1 MQYLFGSEIPVLA
14 LNFRDYIRSR
24 YQVELELKEITDDNG
39 NQLHALFIAEDCP
52 KLAEIT
58 QEKQRF
64 VRDPFNDR
72 YEQASWQS
80 GDIHTHSVHTGNTL
94 PNVVL
99 LGRDL
104 LHNGKFT
111 VFLTALCVLIYL
123 LQLGGL
129 NDEVL
134 ELAHYPAYPDE
145 NVQLWRYFTHS
156 LVHLSPLHILFNLV
170 WWWIFGGAIERTC
183 GSGKLIA
190 LYLVAALITGIAQNI
205 ASGPSF
211 FGLSGV
217 VYAVLGYVFVAD
229 KYGARKSFHLPQGF
243 LTMLLV
249 GIGVGFVTPLIDIQM
264 GNTAHISGL
273 IIGCLFGFFDAK
285 SVARR

>member
-14 LNFRDYIRSR
+14 LNFRDYIRTR

-64 VRDPFNDR
+64 IRDPFNDR

-80 GDIHTHSVHTGNTL
+80 GDVGTARTHTWQRM
-94 PNVVL
+94 PNIVQ
-99 LGRDL
+99 LGQHV

-111 VFLTALCVLIYL
+111 LFLTVLCVLIYL
-123 LQLGGL
+123 LQLGGF

-145 NVQLWRYFTHS
+145 KVQLWRYFTHS

-183 GSGKLIA
+183 GSGKLVT
-190 LYLVAALITGIAQNI
+190 LYLVAAVLTGIAQNI
-205 ASGPSF
+205 ASDPAF

-217 VYAVLGYVFVAD
+217 VYAVLGYVLVAD
-229 KYGARKSFHLPQGF
+229 KYGARKPFALPQGF
-243 LTMLLV
+243 FTMLLV
-249 GIGVGFVTPLIDIQM
+249 GIAVGFITPLIDIQM

-285 SVARR
+285 SVAGR